1 MLPDGYTVMYKSP
14 QSYEGSVTMTLAS
27 TSTVGEYSGSSPTSL
42 MDDESPDPSEG
53 TPGHSSRVLP
63 GLCSMSAMTADPNS
77 MENAAG
83 TINTIKVALLT
94 ICFTARGAHISIWQG
109 GSGEGP
115 RLTNEL
121 NRSRAKYS
129 RMRLRKFRVRAYR
142 CIHDSGEITVG
153 DLAAFVGRNESGKTT
168 ILQALT
174 LLNRDEVVS
183 ELDLCDEMTEELKEE
198 MRLAEGEFELGAHE
212 TELLKEKFPGLPEIT
227 KIRLYRTNRDP
238 KVQYEFEDIAP
249 GEERDAGLNSWE
261 NFAVGILRFLDTIP
275 NHLRIQVDTGFFE
288 GPAPKNQEAFDKKMA
303 EFSNQFHVI
312 AIQEPRV
319 IEEWEKIYANPENQ
333 FSNLLTGESEKL
345 ALQNFVSAELHPRF
359 VYFSDYKKI
368 YGNINL
374 NEYLRE
380 EKGER
385 PSSIEYIEEFDKAET
400 VRNLFYLA
408 ELDMNGLDAVK
419 ESPSKCIKLLNS
431 ASNRLTSKL
440 NPAWKGD
447 PIHVDLRY
455 NPGNIMSVVISDV
468 HRDGTITNTGLLN
481 RRAEGFKWTFSFIVN
496 FAAETQRAELK
507 EAILLLD
514 EPARNLHP
522 TQQMG
527 ISDLLSDLAGS
538 NQVLYATHSPFMIF
552 DYTPGNLLVVELDKR
567 KHLSRIF
574 YDYWNADDKT
584 LTPILY
590 GLSRGQ
596 VESIVDREIGT
607 NSRPIIIV
615 ETMSDSMYLNAFDR
629 FLQDPNIS
637 MNPLNVVAAHSKNSV
652 LPLAIF
658 YRNHGYKTFVLLDN
672 SEESKQISAQL
683 VSNEFSPVQTIF
695 FEREGKKLESIEDY
709 IMLED
714 YMHAVNQTYEIKLRN
729 EGYSNLTPKDV
740 MEKPN
745 PGTINKLRGIWAD
758 HSDDDW
764 GRFEREEI
772 TRYICEKITLEQT
785 EFLSDKTKD
794 QFRSLYRLIAERIR
808 QYQNVVTKP
817 DLGKFQRPRI
827 RDL

>member
-1 MLPDGYTVMYKSP
+1 
-14 QSYEGSVTMTLAS
+14 
-27 TSTVGEYSGSSPTSL
+27 
-42 MDDESPDPSEG
+42 
-53 TPGHSSRVLP
+53 
-63 GLCSMSAMTADPNS
+63 
-77 MENAAG
+77 
-83 TINTIKVALLT
+83 
-94 ICFTARGAHISIWQG
+94 
-109 GSGEGP
+109 
-115 RLTNEL
+115 
-121 NRSRAKYS
+121 
-129 RMRLRKFRVRAYR
+129 MRLRKFRVRAYR

-174 LLNRDEVVS
+174 LLNRDQEVS
-183 ELDLCDEMTEELKEE
+183 ELDLCDEMNEELKEE
-198 MRLAEGEFELGAHE
+198 MKLAEGDFDLNQNEISII
-212 TELLKEKFPGLPEIT
+212 KEKFPGLPEIK
-227 KIRLYRTNRDP
+227 KIKLIRTNRNS
-238 KVQYEFEDIAP
+238 KVQYEFEDI
-249 GEERDAGLNSWE
+249 ELNEDDNKEISSWE
-261 NFAVGILRFLDTIP
+261 NFSRQILEFLDTIP
-275 NHLRIQVDTGFFE
+275 NHLRIQIDTKFLE
-288 GPAPKNQEAFDKKMA
+288 EKAPRNQETFDSAMA
-303 EFSNQFHVI
+303 EFSNQFHLI
-312 AIQEPRV
+312 AIQEPKV
-319 IEEWEKIYANPENQ
+319 IEEWEKIYKSPESQ
-333 FSNLLTGESEKL
+333 FSNLLSGESEKT
-345 ALQNFVSAELHPRF
+345 ALQNFISSELHPRF

-385 PSSIEYIEEFDKAET
+385 QDSIEFVEEFDKAET

-408 ELDMNGLDAVK
+408 ELDIKELDRVK
-419 ESPSKCIKLLNS
+419 ESPSKCIKLLNA
-431 ASNRLTSKL
+431 ASNRLTKKL

-468 HRDGTITNTGLLN
+468 HKDGTITNTGLLN

-527 ISDLLSDLAGS
+527 ISDLLKNLAGS

-590 GLSRGQ
+590 GLCRGQ

-615 ETMSDSMYLNAFDR
+615 ETMSDSMYLNAFDK

-637 MNPLNVVAAHSKNSV
+637 MNPLNVIAAYNKNSV

-658 YRNHGYKTFVLLDN
+658 YRNHGYRTFVLLDN

-683 VSNEFSPVQTIF
+683 VSNEFSSIQTIF

-709 IMLED
+709 IALED
-714 YMHAVNQTYEIKLRN
+714 YLHPVNQTYEIKLRH
-729 EGYSNLTPKDV
+729 EGFSNLTPQDV
-740 MEKPN
+740 ISKEGK
-745 PGTINKLRGIWAD
+745 GILEKLRKIWQE
-758 HSDDDW
+758 HREEDW
-764 GRFEREEI
+764 EEFDNEEI
-772 TRYICEKITLEQT
+772 TRYICEKITLEET
-785 EFLSDKTKD
+785 SFLSDKTKD

-808 QYQNVVTKP
+808 QYQNIATKP
-817 DLGKFQRPRI
+817 DLNKFQKSKT
-827 RDL
+827 

>member
-1 MLPDGYTVMYKSP
+1 
-14 QSYEGSVTMTLAS
+14 
-27 TSTVGEYSGSSPTSL
+27 
-42 MDDESPDPSEG
+42 
-53 TPGHSSRVLP
+53 
-63 GLCSMSAMTADPNS
+63 
-77 MENAAG
+77 
-83 TINTIKVALLT
+83 
-94 ICFTARGAHISIWQG
+94 
-109 GSGEGP
+109 
-115 RLTNEL
+115 
-121 NRSRAKYS
+121 
-129 RMRLRKFRVRAYR
+129 MRLRKFRVRAYR

-174 LLNRDEVVS
+174 LLNRDEQVS
-183 ELDLCDEMTEELKEE
+183 ELDLCDEMSEELKDEI
-198 MRLAEGEFELGAHE
+198 RLAEGEFELNQHE
-212 TELLKEKFPGLPEIT
+212 MEMLKEKFPGLPEMK
-227 KIRLYRTNRDP
+227 KIRLFRTNRNP
-238 KVQYEFEDIAP
+238 KVQYEFDDVEL
-249 GEERDAGLNSWE
+249 GEEENKGLNSWE
-261 NFAVGILRFLDTIP
+261 NFSKQIIEFLDTIP
-275 NHLRIQVDTGFFE
+275 NHLRIQIDTSFFE
-288 GPAPKNQEAFDKKMA
+288 GGVPSSQESFDRGMA

-312 AIQEPRV
+312 AIQEPKV
-319 IEEWEKIYANPENQ
+319 IEEWEKIYESPENQ
-333 FSNLLTGESEKL
+333 FSNLLSGKSEKT
-345 ALQNFVSAELHPRF
+345 ALQNFIESELHPRF

-380 EKGER
+380 EKGDR
-385 PSSIEYIEEFDKAET
+385 ADSIEFVEEFDKAET

-408 ELDMNGLDAVK
+408 ELDINELEEVK

-468 HRDGTITNTGLLN
+468 HRDGTVTNTGLLN

-527 ISDLLSDLAGS
+527 ISDLLKNLAGS

-607 NSRPIIIV
+607 NSRPVIIV
-615 ETMSDSMYLNAFDR
+615 ETMSDSMYLNAFDK

-637 MNPLNVVAAHSKNSV
+637 MNPLNVVAAYNKNSV

-658 YRNHGYKTFVLLDN
+658 YRNHGYRTFILLDN
-672 SEESKQISAQL
+672 TEESKQISAQL
-683 VSNEFSPVQTIF
+683 VSNEFSPIQTIF
-695 FEREGKKLESIEDY
+695 FELEGKKLESIEDY
-709 IMLED
+709 IVLDD
-714 YMHAVNQTYEIKLRN
+714 YLHPVNQTYEIKLRH
-729 EGYSNLTPKDV
+729 EGFSNLMPDDV
-740 MEKPN
+740 SLKEGKGN
-745 PGTINKLRGIWAD
+745 LEKLRKIWQE

-764 GRFEREEI
+764 GKFDNEEI
-772 TRYICEKITLEQT
+772 TRYICEKIALEET
-785 EFLSDKTKD
+785 GFLSDKTKD

-808 QYQNVVTKP
+808 QYQNANTKS
-817 DLGKFQRPRI
+817 DLDKFQKAKA
-827 RDL
+827 

>member
-1 MLPDGYTVMYKSP
+1 
-14 QSYEGSVTMTLAS
+14 
-27 TSTVGEYSGSSPTSL
+27 
-42 MDDESPDPSEG
+42 
-53 TPGHSSRVLP
+53 
-63 GLCSMSAMTADPNS
+63 
-77 MENAAG
+77 
-83 TINTIKVALLT
+83 
-94 ICFTARGAHISIWQG
+94 
-109 GSGEGP
+109 
-115 RLTNEL
+115 
-121 NRSRAKYS
+121 
-129 RMRLRKFRVRAYR
+129 MRLRKFRVRAYR

-168 ILQALT
+168 ILEALT
-174 LLNRDEVVS
+174 LLNKEQVVS
-183 ELDLCDEMTEELKEE
+183 ELDLCDEMDEELKEE
-198 MRLAEGEFELGAHE
+198 IRLAEGEFDLNQNEIAH
-212 TELLKEKFPGLPEIT
+212 LKKRFPGLPEVKKLRI
-227 KIRLYRTNRDP
+227 YRTNKNA
-238 KVQYEFEDIAP
+238 KVQYEFDDIELSNTEDS
-249 GEERDAGLNSWE
+249 GLNSWE
-261 NFAVGILRFLDTIP
+261 NFARQILSFLDTLP
-275 NHLRIQVDTGFFE
+275 NHLRIQMDTAFFT
-288 GPAPKNQEAFDKKMA
+288 GSAPKNQEAFDSGMA

-312 AIQEPRV
+312 ATQEPKV
-319 IEEWEKIYANPENQ
+319 VEEWEKIYENPENQ
-333 FSNLLTGESEKL
+333 FSNLLSGENEKTV
-345 ALQNFVSAELHPRF
+345 LQNFIESDLHPRF

-374 NEYLRE
+374 NEYHRGE
-380 EKGER
+380 ER
-385 PSSIEYIEEFDKAET
+385 SQSVEYVEEFDKAET

-408 ELDMNGLDAVK
+408 ELDMQELELIK
-419 ESPSKCIKLLNS
+419 ENPSKCIKMLNA

-527 ISDLLSDLAGS
+527 ISDLLKNLAGS

-567 KHLSRIF
+567 RHLSRIF

-596 VESIVDREIGT
+596 VDSIVDREIGT
-607 NSRPIIIV
+607 NSRPVIIV
-615 ETMSDSMYLNAFDR
+615 ETMSDAMYLNAFDK

-637 MNPLNVVAAHSKNSV
+637 MNPLNIIAAYNKNSV
-652 LPLAIF
+652 FPLAIF
-658 YRNHGYKTFVLLDN
+658 YRNHGYKTFILLDN
-672 SEESKQISAQL
+672 SDESKQISAQL

-695 FEREGKKLESIEDY
+695 FEKDGKKLESIEDY
-709 IMLED
+709 ITPDD
-714 YMHAVNQTYEIKLRN
+714 YMHVVNQTYEIKLRQ
-729 EGYSNLTPKDV
+729 EGYSNLTTQD
-740 MEKPN
+740 MDAAD
-745 PGTINKLRGIWAD
+745 GAGILNKLRKIWQD

-764 GRFEREEI
+764 GEFDNVEI
-772 TRYICEKITLEQT
+772 TRYICEKIALEET
-785 EFLSDKTKD
+785 AFLSDKTKD
-794 QFRSLYRLIAERIR
+794 RFRSLYRLIAERIR
-808 QYQNVVTKP
+808 QYQNTAAKP
-817 DLGKFQRPRI
+817 DLDKFQRAKI
-827 RDL
+827 

>member
-1 MLPDGYTVMYKSP
+1 
-14 QSYEGSVTMTLAS
+14 
-27 TSTVGEYSGSSPTSL
+27 
-42 MDDESPDPSEG
+42 
-53 TPGHSSRVLP
+53 
-63 GLCSMSAMTADPNS
+63 
-77 MENAAG
+77 
-83 TINTIKVALLT
+83 
-94 ICFTARGAHISIWQG
+94 
-109 GSGEGP
+109 
-115 RLTNEL
+115 
-121 NRSRAKYS
+121 
-129 RMRLRKFRVRAYR
+129 MRLRKFRVRAYR

-174 LLNRDEVVS
+174 LLNKDERVS
-183 ELDLCDEMTEELKEE
+183 ELDLCDEMSEELKEE
-198 MRLAEGEFELGAHE
+198 IRLAEGEFELSENE
-212 TELLKEKFPGLPEIT
+212 TAMLKEKFPNLPEIK
-227 KIRLYRTNRDP
+227 KIRLYRSNKKP
-238 KVQYEFEDIAP
+238 EVQYEFENIKISEKTD
-249 GEERDAGLNSWE
+249 GGLNSWE
-261 NFAVGILRFLDTIP
+261 NFTKRIVEFLDTIP
-275 NHLRIQVDTGFFE
+275 NHLRIQINTKFFE
-288 GPAPKNQEAFDKKMA
+288 GPPPKNEASFDTGLA
-303 EFSNQFHVI
+303 EFNNQFHVV
-312 AIQEPRV
+312 AMQDPKV
-319 IEEWEKIYANPENQ
+319 IEEWEKIFSLPENK
-333 FSNLLTGESEKL
+333 FANLLSGGSEKV
-345 ALQNFVSAELHPRF
+345 ALENFIANQLHPRF

-385 PSSIEYIEEFDKAET
+385 GESIEYIEEFDKAET

-408 ELDMNGLDAVK
+408 ELNINELDEVK
-419 ESPSKCIKLLNS
+419 DSPSKCIKLLNT
-431 ASNRLTSKL
+431 ASNRLTKRL

-527 ISDLLSDLAGS
+527 ISDLLKNLSGS

-590 GLSRGQ
+590 GLSRGL

-607 NSRPIIIV
+607 NSRPVIIV
-615 ETMSDSMYLNAFDR
+615 ETMSDSMYLNSFDK

-637 MNPLNVVAAHSKNSV
+637 MNPLNVVAAFNKNAV

-658 YRNHGYKTFVLLDN
+658 YRNHGYNTFILLDN
-672 SEESKQISAQL
+672 TEESKQISSQL
-683 VSNEFSPVQTIF
+683 ASNEFSPIQTIF
-695 FEREGKKLESIEDY
+695 FEKEGKTIESIEDY
-709 IMLED
+709 LVLED
-714 YMHAVNQTYEIKLRN
+714 YLHAVNQTYEIKLRH
-729 EGYSNLTPKDV
+729 EGYSNLTTEEVSGKKKKGVLD
-740 MEKPN
+740 N
-745 PGTINKLRGIWAD
+745 LRTIWEEHKE
-758 HSDDDW
+758 DDW
-764 GRFEREEI
+764 KEFDNEEI
-772 TRYICEKITLEQT
+772 TRYICEKITLGQT
-785 EFLSDKTKD
+785 DFLSDKTKD
-794 QFRSLYRLIAERIR
+794 QFRSLYRMIAERIR
-808 QYQNVVTKP
+808 QYQNAGIKT
-817 DLGKFQRPRI
+817 DLDKYQKAKK
-827 RDL
+827 RD

>member
-1 MLPDGYTVMYKSP
+1 
-14 QSYEGSVTMTLAS
+14 
-27 TSTVGEYSGSSPTSL
+27 
-42 MDDESPDPSEG
+42 
-53 TPGHSSRVLP
+53 
-63 GLCSMSAMTADPNS
+63 
-77 MENAAG
+77 
-83 TINTIKVALLT
+83 
-94 ICFTARGAHISIWQG
+94 
-109 GSGEGP
+109 
-115 RLTNEL
+115 
-121 NRSRAKYS
+121 
-129 RMRLRKFRVRAYR
+129 MRLRKFRVRAYR

-174 LLNRDEVVS
+174 LLNKDEQVS
-183 ELDLCDEMTEELKEE
+183 ELDLCDEMSEELKDE
-198 MRLAEGEFELGAHE
+198 MVLAEGEFEFNQHE
-212 TELLKEKFPGLPEIT
+212 IELLKEKFPSLPDMK
-227 KIRLYRTNRDP
+227 KIRLFRTNRNSR
-238 KVQYEFEDIAP
+238 VQYEFENIELSENKS
-249 GEERDAGLNSWE
+249 EELNSWE
-261 NFAVGILRFLDTIP
+261 NFSKQILGFLDTIP
-275 NHLRIQVDTGFFE
+275 NHLRIQIDTKFYE
-288 GPAPKNQEAFDKKMA
+288 GPSPRSQEAFDSGMA

-312 AIQEPRV
+312 AIQEPKV
-319 IEEWEKIYANPENQ
+319 IEEWEKIYASPENQ
-333 FSNLLTGESEKL
+333 FSSLLSGESEKT
-345 ALQNFVSAELHPRF
+345 ALQNFIAAELHPRF

-385 PSSIEYIEEFDKAET
+385 ADSIEFIEEFDKAET

-408 ELDMNGLDAVK
+408 ELDMKELDEVK
-419 ESPSKCIKLLNS
+419 NTPSKCIKLLNA
-431 ASNRLTSKL
+431 ASNRLTNKL

-468 HRDGTITNTGLLN
+468 HKDGTITNTGLLN

-527 ISDLLSDLAGS
+527 ISDLLKNLAGS

-607 NSRPIIIV
+607 NSRPVIIV
-615 ETMSDSMYLNAFDR
+615 ETMSDAMYLNAFDK

-637 MNPLNVVAAHSKNSV
+637 MNPLNIIAAYNKNSV

-658 YRNHGYKTFVLLDN
+658 YRNHGYKTFILLDN
-672 SEESKQISAQL
+672 TEESKQISAQL
-683 VSNEFSPVQTIF
+683 VSNEFSPIQTIF
-695 FEREGKKLESIEDY
+695 FEKDGKKLESIEDY
-709 IMLED
+709 IVLED
-714 YMHAVNQTYEIKLRN
+714 YLYAINQTYEIKLRH
-729 EGYSNLTPKDV
+729 EGYSNLTSQDMDSKEGKGVLDNL
-740 MEKPN
+740 K
-745 PGTINKLRGIWAD
+745 KIWQE
-758 HSDDDW
+758 HREDDW
-764 GRFEREEI
+764 GEFDNEEI
-772 TRYICEKITLEQT
+772 TRYICEKITLEET
-785 EFLSDKTKD
+785 NFLSDKTKD
-794 QFRSLYRLIAERIR
+794 QFRTLYRLIAERIR
-808 QYQNVVTKP
+808 QYQNAGTKP
-817 DLGKFQRPRI
+817 NLDKFQKTKA
-827 RDL
+827 